1 MINKK
6 KAVNKMG
13 KNKMIKNQKN
23 QKNQINQK
31 NQKNLKMI
39 LRRKKKQPDLCNQKI
54 RNKINKKKKLICK
67 N

>member
-39 LRRKKKQPDLCNQKI
+39 LRRKKKQPDLCN
-54 RNKINKKKKLICK
+54 
-67 N
+67 